1 MYPNLMGQK
10 AYYGLTNDDLA
21 RIIGVSRNSF
31 DSKMRT
37 GRFTVD
43 ECKALCR
50 YFDKSFYFLF
60 ATNEE
65 IDRGV
70 VS

>member
-10 AYYGLTNDDLA
+10 AYHGLTNDDLA
-21 RIIGVSRNSF
+21 NIIGVSRNSF
-31 DSKMRT
+31 DTKMRT
-37 GRFTVD
+37 GRFTVK
-43 ECKALCR
+43 ECKALCE

-65 IDRGV
+65 LERNN